1 MKIVFLALAFVVMAS
16 GVAEAR
22 DDQSQRALLEEL
34 NALLTQLERHDLADD
49 AATEFGQARLEVA
62 DAQAKI
68 TAQDSAR
75 ADIVLIRLESRL
87 MLAQSI
93 LERATIEQLSDQ
105 RETELFDM
113 MTEAD
118 GVQIELESEQAQR
131 QQLQDEVT
139 AIINQMEADQ

>member
-1 MKIVFLALAFVVMAS
+1 
-16 GVAEAR
+16 
-22 DDQSQRALLEEL
+22 
-34 NALLTQLERHDLADD
+34 
-49 AATEFGQARLEVA
+49 
-62 DAQAKI
+62 
-68 TAQDSAR
+68 
-75 ADIVLIRLESRL
+75 VLIRLESRL

>member
-62 DAQAKI
+62 DAQAK
-68 TAQDSAR
+68 TSC
-75 ADIVLIRLESRL
+75 
-87 MLAQSI
+87 
-93 LERATIEQLSDQ
+93 
-105 RETELFDM
+105 
-113 MTEAD
+113 
-118 GVQIELESEQAQR
+118 
-131 QQLQDEVT
+131 
-139 AIINQMEADQ
+139 